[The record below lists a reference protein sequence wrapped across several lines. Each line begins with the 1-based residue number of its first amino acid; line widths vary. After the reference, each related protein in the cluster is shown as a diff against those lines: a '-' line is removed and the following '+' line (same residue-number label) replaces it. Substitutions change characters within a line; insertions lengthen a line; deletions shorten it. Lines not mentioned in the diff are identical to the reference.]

1 MSNRSK
7 KIIFYFII
15 ILIPIAF
22 FVILELAL
30 RIFNY
35 GENLNLV
42 QTIEK
47 NAAKYYQLNKNVA
60 QRYFTKISKNLIP
73 QLYPQTFEFKKSPQT
88 FRIFLLGG
96 STMAGFPY
104 ELNVWINRL
113 LEDCLIKYI
122 PNKNIEV
129 INVGLSAINSFSV
142 LDFVK
147 ELVNYEPDLFV
158 LYMGHNEFYG
168 AYGVGSIE
176 AFDKCPM
183 LFRTYYALN
192 KSKLVLL
199 MRTIIQKVSGLWTK
213 PVDSIADRTLMTAMV
228 QKKSIPFGSK
238 DYELAK
244 RYFEE
249 NLEQIIS
256 IANKNEVPILTSTIL
271 SNLRG

>member
-47 NAAKYYQLNKNVA
+47 NAVKYYQLNKNVA

-104 ELNVWINRL
+104 ELNVWINSL
-113 LEDCLIKYI
+113 LEDRLI
-122 PNKNIEV
+122 
-129 INVGLSAINSFSV
+129 
-142 LDFVK
+142 
-147 ELVNYEPDLFV
+147 
-158 LYMGHNEFYG
+158 
-168 AYGVGSIE
+168 
-176 AFDKCPM
+176 
-183 LFRTYYALN
+183 
-192 KSKLVLL
+192 
-199 MRTIIQKVSGLWTK
+199 Q
-213 PVDSIADRTLMTAMV
+213 
-228 QKKSIPFGSK
+228 
-238 DYELAK
+238 
-244 RYFEE
+244 
-249 NLEQIIS
+249 
-256 IANKNEVPILTSTIL
+256 
-271 SNLRG
+271 